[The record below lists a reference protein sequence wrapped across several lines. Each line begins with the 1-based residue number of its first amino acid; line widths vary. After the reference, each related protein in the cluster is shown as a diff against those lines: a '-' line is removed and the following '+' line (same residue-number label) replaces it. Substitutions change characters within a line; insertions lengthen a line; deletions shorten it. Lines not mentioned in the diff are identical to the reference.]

1 MSGLRYRVVFSP
13 EARDQ
18 LAALEDAIAAAG
30 APHTA
35 AEYVDAI
42 VSFCEQLAR
51 FPARGVPR
59 DDLLDGLR
67 VTHYGAARWSHT
79 GSPATKSRCLACTT
93 VARIMRLSFG
103 QASTT
108 EAPAGRQF
116 DGGTPPATRARRA
129 FPPATYFRFSPRPS
143 HPSVVP
149 AGARTRQ
156 AAWIDR

>member
-18 LAALEDAIAAAG
+18 LVALEDAIAAAG

-59 DDLLDGLR
+59 DDLLAGLR
-67 VTHYGAARWSHT
+67 VTHYRGRTVIAYRIAGDQVAALGAYYGGQDYAAEFR
-79 GSPATKSRCLACTT
+79 A
-93 VARIMRLSFG
+93 SF
-103 QASTT
+103 
-108 EAPAGRQF
+108 
-116 DGGTPPATRARRA
+116 D
-129 FPPATYFRFSPRPS
+129 
-143 HPSVVP
+143 
-149 AGARTRQ
+149 
-156 AAWIDR
+156 D